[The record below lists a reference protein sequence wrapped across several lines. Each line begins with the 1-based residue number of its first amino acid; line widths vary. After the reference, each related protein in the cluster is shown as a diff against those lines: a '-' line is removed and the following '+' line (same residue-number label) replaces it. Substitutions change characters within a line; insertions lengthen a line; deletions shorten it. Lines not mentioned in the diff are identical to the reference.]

1 MIYHF
6 KPMQS
11 VFQKHLKTAF
21 PFLEGKRLLVACSGG
36 LDSVVLTYLLAKSGY
51 DITLVHCNF
60 SLRGN
65 ESDSDSKFVIQLAKQ
80 LQLPVYT
87 EVFET
92 EAYANERGISTQMAA
107 RELRYR
113 WFDELSKQLGLD
125 YILTAH
131 HLDDSLETTLINFS
145 RGTGLRGLT
154 GIPALSGKLVRP
166 LLVFSREMILNYAE
180 KNKLSWRED
189 SSNAINKYLRNSL
202 RNEVIP
208 KWKENV
214 PALLKNFETTRQH
227 LESSRELVED
237 YLALLFHYL
246 AEETPSG
253 YRFSV
258 QKLKT
263 LPHSNLVL
271 YELFSPLGFL
281 EIDDLQQLLSAQT
294 GKKLYSSTHILLKD
308 RSFLIL
314 EVIPK
319 TPAGPY
325 SIAKHTNEIF
335 EPLPLQFEHVS
346 ELGESSENVIFVDL
360 DLLQYPLILRKW
372 NEGDAFYPF
381 GMTGKKKI
389 SKFFKDEKLSL
400 LEKQKV
406 WLLCTSDRIMW
417 VVGLR
422 ADNRFKVSNKTKQ
435 ILKIQLQK

>member
-1 MIYHF
+1 
-6 KPMQS
+6 MQS
-11 VFQKHLKTAF
+11 AFQKHLKSAF

-92 EAYANERGISTQMAA
+92 EAYANKKGISTQMAA
-107 RELRYR
+107 RKLRYR
-113 WFDELSKQLGLD
+113 WFDELSNQLGMD

-131 HLDDSLETTLINFS
+131 HLDDNLETTLINFS

-166 LLVFSREMILNYAE
+166 LLVFSRGMILNYAE

-189 SSNAINKYLRNSL
+189 SSNAINKYLRNAL

-214 PALLKNFETTRQH
+214 PALLQNFETTRQH

-258 QKLKT
+258 QKLKA

-271 YELFSPLGFL
+271 YELFSPLGFS

-319 TPAGPY
+319 TPEEDLYWIPKNTG
-325 SIAKHTNEIF
+325 EIN
-335 EPLPLQFEHVS
+335 EPLPLQFDHVS
-346 ELGESSENVIFVDL
+346 RLGESSENVIFVDL

-406 WLLCTSDRIMW
+406 WLLCTSDKIIW

-422 ADNRFKVSNKTKQ
+422 ADNRFKVSNNTKH
-435 ILKIQLQK
+435 ILKIQLKK

>member
-1 MIYHF
+1 
-6 KPMQS
+6 
-11 VFQKHLKTAF
+11 
-21 PFLEGKRLLVACSGG
+21 
-36 LDSVVLTYLLAKSGY
+36 
-51 DITLVHCNF
+51 
-60 SLRGN
+60 
-65 ESDSDSKFVIQLAKQ
+65 
-80 LQLPVYT
+80 
-87 EVFET
+87 
-92 EAYANERGISTQMAA
+92 
-107 RELRYR
+107 
-113 WFDELSKQLGLD
+113 
-125 YILTAH
+125 
-131 HLDDSLETTLINFS
+131 
-145 RGTGLRGLT
+145 
-154 GIPALSGKLVRP
+154 
-166 LLVFSREMILNYAE
+166 
-180 KNKLSWRED
+180 D
-189 SSNAINKYLRNSL
+189 SSNTINKYLRNSL

-346 ELGESSENVIFVDL
+346 E
-360 DLLQYPLILRKW
+360 
-372 NEGDAFYPF
+372 
-381 GMTGKKKI
+381 
-389 SKFFKDEKLSL
+389 
-400 LEKQKV
+400 
-406 WLLCTSDRIMW
+406 
-417 VVGLR
+417 
-422 ADNRFKVSNKTKQ
+422 
-435 ILKIQLQK
+435 